1 MCPACIS
8 TLAMLVAGAVSSTG
22 VTALVVG
29 KFRVMSGMRGA
40 ESSLEKAHQKEET
53 CQKQRTSK

>member
-8 TLAMLVAGAVSSTG
+8 TLAILVAGAVSSGG
-22 VTALVVG
+22 VTTLVVG
-29 KFRVMSGMRGA
+29 KFRVMSGTGGA
-40 ESSLEKAHQKEET
+40 KSLLEKVHQKEET

>member
-8 TLAMLVAGAVSSTG
+8 TLAIAIAGAVSSGG

-29 KFRVMSGMRGA
+29 KFRLMSGMRGA
-40 ESSLEKAHQKEET
+40 KSWLEKTHQKEET
-53 CQKQRTSK
+53 CQKQRTSR

>member
-1 MCPACIS
+1 
-8 TLAMLVAGAVSSTG
+8 MLVAGAVSSTG

>member
-1 MCPACIS
+1 
-8 TLAMLVAGAVSSTG
+8 MLVAGAVSSGG

-40 ESSLEKAHQKEET
+40 KSSLEKAHQKEET